1 MKGIDKLAK
10 VVTKVLEVT
19 HWVAEALM
27 LAAMVCSMAAQQW
40 LGYFVGL
47 DTMGQEVELSAYG
60 FEIMA
65 PVVNGMVDTKTFVL
79 FAIGA
84 VIIFSLVAMIFRNL
98 YLIIK
103 KSEGTTPFQKDNV
116 RMMREIGI
124 FSIGIPVIG
133 LIMNIIARLVLGPEA
148 AEMSNSM
155 EGFVM
160 GIIVLCL
167 TQFFAHGVEL
177 EKDVDGLL

>member
-27 LAAMVCSMAAQQW
+27 LAAAISIVAAPQW

-133 LIMNIIARLVLGPEA
+133 LIMNIIARLVLGPERS
-148 AEMSNSM
+148 EEHTS
-155 EGFVM
+155 
-160 GIIVLCL
+160 
-167 TQFFAHGVEL
+167 EL
-177 EKDVDGLL
+177 QSQR